1 MQCFTALHIQGHLK
15 NTYHLNIDVL
25 GQDSS
30 AQAITSRPRTSVR
43 YVIRN
48 KIWPPDEMVVTAAH
62 SIEKMSYKD
71 FKTVANSENL
81 VTIRRSAVAF
91 HRWSPT
97 TSVFKYKTHPYM
109 RFAVGDKGWSPTP
122 EVAHSSFYCI
132 TILIHSDK
140 TLFQNVFVTL
150 LRRVAKDVTSS
161 LLSWHKR
168 YDFNAANVRRHNQ

>member
-15 NTYHLNIDVL
+15 NTYHLNIDGL

-62 SIEKMSYKD
+62 SIEKMSNKD

-81 VTIRRSAVAF
+81 VTIRRLAVAF

-97 TSVFKYKTHPYM
+97 TSVFKYKPHPYM
-109 RFAVGDKGWSPTP
+109 RFAVGDNGWSPTP
-122 EVAHSSFYCI
+122 ELPIAVFTVLYI
-132 TILIHSDK
+132 IYP
-140 TLFQNVFVTL
+140 LFTEASPTPLDPPEHLFRIRLTCVL
-150 LRRVAKDVTSS
+150 LET
-161 LLSWHKR
+161 
-168 YDFNAANVRRHNQ
+168 YYI

>member
-25 GQDSS
+25 GQDNS

-81 VTIRRSAVAF
+81 VTIRRS
-91 HRWSPT
+91 
-97 TSVFKYKTHPYM
+97 
-109 RFAVGDKGWSPTP
+109 RFTGGRR
-122 EVAHSSFYCI
+122 
-132 TILIHSDK
+132 
-140 TLFQNVFVTL
+140 
-150 LRRVAKDVTSS
+150 RRVFLSTKRIRTCVSRSAIRGGRRPQRSPIAVFTVLQLHNLRIRFSENFS
-161 LLSWHKR
+161 LKLYIKTMDST
-168 YDFNAANVRRHNQ
+168 

>member
-25 GQDSS
+25 GRDSS
-30 AQAITSRPRTSVR
+30 AQAITSQPRTSMC

-62 SIEKMSYKD
+62 SIEKMSNKD

-81 VTIRRSAVAF
+81 VTIRQSAVAF

-109 RFAVGDKGWSPTP
+109 RFVVGDKGWSPTP
-122 EVAHSSFYCI
+122 EVAHSSFCC
-132 TILIHSDK
+132 TVDG
-140 TLFQNVFVTL
+140 FNFVGHQFSWFS
-150 LRRVAKDVTSS
+150 LRVRSTNSS
-161 LLSWHKR
+161 THKIVIFCR
-168 YDFNAANVRRHNQ
+168 NHERKYNTHKF

>member
-1 MQCFTALHIQGHLK
+1 MQIRVCRVLRGFMQCFTALHIQGHLK

-109 RFAVGDKGWSPTP
+109 RFAVGDKGWSSTP
-122 EVAHSSFYCI
+122 EVAHSSFYC
-132 TILIHSDK
+132 TYA
-140 TLFQNVFVTL
+140 
-150 LRRVAKDVTSS
+150 RR
-161 LLSWHKR
+161 
-168 YDFNAANVRRHNQ
+168 